1 MKAETMYLQPTQR
14 LAGVRKEWHARKK
27 GGKDICY
34 VLLDRR
40 GKIALLT
47 QKLPAATDFINTHL
61 VDPVNEPWAKV
72 NTVGLWE
79 IVNQTG
85 GRVGGWH
92 KGRWRVQTVDLESA
106 TATFEAMRRDHESAA
121 VIGVPTCYQVCV

>member
-1 MKAETMYLQPTQR
+1 MAAMRAVFLKPSQR
-14 LAGVRKEWHARKK
+14 LAGVQKERHARKRD
-27 GGKDICY
+27 GKDIAY
-34 VLLDRR
+34 VIFDRC

-47 QKLPAATDFINTHL
+47 QKLPAVTEFINTHL
-61 VDPVNEPWAKV
+61 VSPDEPWAKV

-79 IVNQTG
+79 ILNQTG